1 MHVFRSWWEA
11 FRLPVLCENPPL
23 GNWFKLLLSDILC
36 EFSPLVWNKSS
47 LGLVAQ
53 LALPGNFEQIQ
64 VAGAESCKGKL
75 MFQTT
80 LQAVKEVKV
89 LVSSWKQEITSSSW
103 CPGKMFSKW
112 LKSPSVPK
120 VHGSR
125 LGGPSDPGFSFSY
138 GPGAHVLQS
147 RNLIYVAAL

>member
-1 MHVFRSWWEA
+1 MR
-11 FRLPVLCENPPL
+11 
-23 GNWFKLLLSDILC
+23 ILT
-36 EFSPLVWNKSS
+36 PGLKSS

-89 LVSSWKQEITSSSW
+89 LVSSWKQEITSSS
-103 CPGKMFSKW
+103 
-112 LKSPSVPK
+112 
-120 VHGSR
+120 
-125 LGGPSDPGFSFSY
+125 
-138 GPGAHVLQS
+138 
-147 RNLIYVAAL
+147 